1 MMNDNKHI
9 DREAEAEDRLMRLIS
24 QEQGVKRHGIITRN
38 HRQALS

>member
-1 MMNDNKHI
+1 MNDNKHI

-24 QEQGVKRHGIITRN
+24 QEQGVKSYGIITRN